1 MSSQLLP
8 PNLTYKPS
16 WLKLKEQ
23 DAIKKSKQQVPPP
36 ADQLNQLSVI
46 SANKALNQ
54 RVVKPQPPSQV
65 ASPQTSGKGNL
76 FMDKIKLE
84 PNTYNIKNQVCSPSV
99 SNSSNSPYPGM
110 HHQFGINNVRSPM
123 ISPIVKG
130 NMLAAQLEAHSQP
143 PPPYD
148 VAIHSPNSLSY
159 GNPNRN
165 QRMLI
170 PTPMHSAT
178 MYTPQQQFMGHKA
191 PEANSL
197 LVNLLLYDTSLNI
210 FRDHNFDSCTIC
222 VCNAGP
228 KCVGNIRGSDSGT
241 YLSLTPS
248 CHFNEN
254 LLSALENSEKS
265 VEKVEGNEVTNRFKI
280 FNNVLYSNSPASS
293 MSSASSPCNNG
304 GQNQNGYLDED
315 PISCRCGFSA
325 VVNRRLAHKT
335 GLFYEDELEITGM
348 AEDPA
353 VHKKP
358 SLISTFMNAICKSEN
373 NDTVNGNGGMNGNS
387 GINANN
393 SNIVNGVKIK
403 EEIIENTNSQSLVPK
418 MNAPASSSS
427 TGETTLPLAIMDLL
441 REQCSIMKN
450 SSNSIQRAVS
460 HYDSLKPKS
469 IANNHINI
477 LEFVDAFDVITL
489 ALEQSRLVQ
498 DKLDN
503 NYSGKNL
510 ICIFSY

>member
-1 MSSQLLP
+1 MSSQILP

-16 WLKLKEQ
+16 WLKQKEQ
-23 DAIKKSKQQVPPP
+23 DAIKKSKQTQPTEQNNVSTNVSKPP
-36 ADQLNQLSVI
+36 
-46 SANKALNQ
+46 NQ
-54 RVVKPQPPSQV
+54 RAVKPQPPFRM
-65 ASPQTSGKGNL
+65 ASPQTGVKPNM

-84 PNTYNIKNQVCSPSV
+84 PGTYIKNQVCSPSV
-99 SNSSNSPYPGM
+99 SNSSNSPYPGAM

-123 ISPIVKG
+123 ISPMVKG

-148 VAIHSPNSLSY
+148 VAIHSPNSLSFSA
-159 GNPNRN
+159 NRN

-170 PTPMHSAT
+170 PTPLHSAN
-178 MYTPQQQFMGHKA
+178 MYNNNNNTQPQYLGHKT

-228 KCVGNIRGSDSGT
+228 KCVGNIRGSDSGI
-241 YLSLTPS
+241 YLSLTAS

-254 LLSALENSEKS
+254 LLSVIESSERSLEVAQTS
-265 VEKVEGNEVTNRFKI
+265 GEVTNRFKI
-280 FNNVLYSNSPASS
+280 FNNVLYSNSPSSS

-304 GQNQNGYLDED
+304 NGQNQNGYLDED

-353 VHKKP
+353 VHKKS
-358 SLISTFMNAICKSEN
+358 SLLSIFKNVVGGSEDIKTENGVSGNSNNGNVNAPV
-373 NDTVNGNGGMNGNS
+373 TVNG
-387 GINANN
+387 I
-393 SNIVNGVKIK
+393 KIK
-403 EEIIENTNSQSLVPK
+403 EEITDNLQALVPK
-418 MNAPASSSS
+418 NTVGES
-427 TGETTLPLAIMDLL
+427 TVPLAIMDLL
-441 REQCSIMKN
+441 REQCSTMKN

-460 HYDSLKPKS
+460 HYDSMKPKQ
-469 IANNHINI
+469 IATNHVNI
-477 LEFVDAFDVITL
+477 LEFIDAFDVITL
-489 ALEQSRLVQ
+489 AIEQSRLVQ
-498 DKLDN
+498 DKMDN
-503 NYSGKNL
+503 FNTGEYHIKINQIYSA
-510 ICIFSY
+510 ISF

>member
-1 MSSQLLP
+1 
-8 PNLTYKPS
+8 
-16 WLKLKEQ
+16 
-23 DAIKKSKQQVPPP
+23 
-36 ADQLNQLSVI
+36 
-46 SANKALNQ
+46 
-54 RVVKPQPPSQV
+54 
-65 ASPQTSGKGNL
+65 
-76 FMDKIKLE
+76 MDKIKLE
-84 PNTYNIKNQVCSPSV
+84 PGAYMKNQVCSPSV
-99 SNSSNSPYPGM
+99 SNSSNSPYPGAM
-110 HHQFGINNVRSPM
+110 HHQFGMNNVRSPM
-123 ISPIVKG
+123 ISPMVKG

-170 PTPMHSAT
+170 PTPLHSAN
-178 MYTPQQQFMGHKA
+178 MYNNNNSTSNNNTQPQFLGQRT

-228 KCVGNIRGSDSGT
+228 KCVGNIRGSDSGI
-241 YLSLTPS
+241 YLSLTAS

-254 LLSALENSEKS
+254 LLSVIESSEKS
-265 VEKVEGNEVTNRFKI
+265 IEAAQTGSESANRFKI
-280 FNNVLYSNSPASS
+280 FNNVLYSNSPSSS
-293 MSSASSPCNNG
+293 MSSVSSPCNTS

-348 AEDPA
+348 AVDPA
-353 VHKKP
+353 VHKKT
-358 SLISTFMNAICKSEN
+358 SLLSLFMNAAAGLEDIKVE
-373 NDTVNGNGGMNGNS
+373 NGGNNGIPANGMNTP
-387 GINANN
+387 AT
-393 SNIVNGVKIK
+393 VNGVKIK
-403 EEIIENTNSQSLVPK
+403 EEITENSQALIPK
-418 MNAPASSSS
+418 
-427 TGETTLPLAIMDLL
+427 TTVGESNVPLAIMDLL

-460 HYDSLKPKS
+460 HYDSLKPKPIS
-469 IANNHINI
+469 TNHVNI
-477 LEFVDAFDVITL
+477 LEFIDAFDVITL
-489 ALEQSRLVQ
+489 AIEQSRLVQ
-498 DKLDN
+498 DKMDN
-503 NYSGKNL
+503 FNTGE
-510 ICIFSY
+510 